1 MSHFGGCHQKGKWWD
16 EATGGGLLSDG
27 VQDTVPPNTA
37 SWDLECESLGKRQK
51 QESLPDLP
59 LPFHSEADHRTF
71 MREVPSLCPRDA
83 EKNLSKEDLLSLLSF
98 RQFPTLPPTLSFLSL
113 PPLATLH
120 QPYHRRSTQV

>member
-27 VQDTVPPNTA
+27 VLMA
-37 SWDLECESLGKRQK
+37 SWDLECESLGKWQK

-71 MREVPSLCPRDA
+71 M
-83 EKNLSKEDLLSLLSF
+83 
-98 RQFPTLPPTLSFLSL
+98 
-113 PPLATLH
+113 
-120 QPYHRRSTQV
+120 